1 MKREWYELENVNAVD
16 SPALIV
22 FPERVKVN
30 IAKAIALTGSPN
42 RLRPHVKTHKSA
54 EVTQFC
60 LEAGITKF
68 KCATIAEAEMLAQLQ
83 TPDVLISY
91 QLTGPKLRRY
101 VQLINSYPKTTF
113 SSLIDNEESLDELIS
128 LSKKESI
135 KFNLFIDLDVGMHRT
150 GIGPGP
156 GATQLV
162 KNAIS
167 NGLELK
173 GFQMYDGHIR
183 DADLELRTEKSNIC
197 FQNVMN
203 WISLQNIGHYE
214 LICGGSPTFTIHANR
229 KEVICSPGTFV
240 YWDYGYHSIPHTG
253 DFLPAAVLI
262 SRIIS
267 KPSNLICVDLGHKSV
282 AAENNIDKRV
292 YFLNA
297 AGLKPIGQS
306 EEHLVLEPAGN
317 HSFKIGDVLYGLPYH
332 ICPTVA
338 LYDKVY
344 TAEDHEI
351 KSEWKNIARTRKINI

>member
-1 MKREWYELENVNAVD
+1 MKRAWFELENVNAVD

-22 FPERVKVN
+22 FPERIKKN
-30 IAKAIALTGSPN
+30 IDKAINLTGSAG
-42 RLRPHVKTHKSA
+42 RLRPHVKTHKSP
-54 EVTQFC
+54 EVTQLC
-60 LEAGITKF
+60 LDAGITKF
-68 KCATIAEAEMLAQLQ
+68 KCATIAEAEMLGQLQ
-83 TPDVLISY
+83 APDVLISY

-101 VQLINSYPKTTF
+101 AQLIKSYPGTSF
-113 SSLIDNEESLDELIS
+113 SSLIDNEESLDELTSFS
-128 LSKKESI
+128 LKESI
-135 KFNLFIDLDVGMHRT
+135 KFSLFIDLDVGMHRT
-150 GIGPGP
+150 GIDPGP
-156 GATQLV
+156 GATHLV
-162 KNAIS
+162 NKAFS

-183 DADLELRTEKSNIC
+183 DSDLDLRTEKSNIC
-197 FQNVMN
+197 FRNVMD
-203 WISLQNIGHYE
+203 WISSLNVEHYE
-214 LICGGSPTFTIHANR
+214 LICGGSPTFIIHANR
-229 KEVICSPGTFV
+229 KEVTCSPGTFV

-262 SRIIS
+262 CRIIS
-267 KPSNLICVDLGHKSV
+267 KPSNLICIDLGHKSV
-282 AAENNIDKRV
+282 SAENNIDKRV

-297 AGLKPIGQS
+297 SGLKPVGQS
-306 EEHLVLEPAGN
+306 EEHLVLEPDGN